1 MFLHKANDRGDPQP
15 AVERNADVVASAALA
30 VDTQANDRGDS
41 HPAAHDKA
49 NSSGD
54 PHPAATADALA
65 SSSAACDI
73 AGDEEDADGADDG
86 ADADDAEDADGCGED
101 TNDGDED
108 ADGADDGESA
118 DEVDE
123 DVCEAEY
130 PVQAAECRTT
140 CTRHDDWLR
149 RGPFLADL
157 PWRVYMM
164 RVRRTRKPYAADAS
178 YSELFFF
185 DEHYTLSALYCQE
198 VEYSFTTAIPRIVG
212 TVCPQ

>member
-1 MFLHKANDRGDPQP
+1 MATPEGMTYYCDDDRISRHPNLKENPWRNGYLVFLHKANDRGDPHP
-15 AVERNADVVASAALA
+15 AAESNAGLVASAALA

-73 AGDEEDADGADDG
+73 ADDEEDADGEDKG
-86 ADADDAEDADGCGED
+86 EDAYDAEDADECGED

-123 DVCEAEY
+123 NVCEAEN
-130 PVQAAECRTT
+130 PVRAAECRTT
-140 CTRHDDWLR
+140 CTRHDDWLH

-164 RVRRTRKPYAADAS
+164 RVRRTRKP
-178 YSELFFF
+178 
-185 DEHYTLSALYCQE
+185 
-198 VEYSFTTAIPRIVG
+198 
-212 TVCPQ
+212 